1 MSSFDPVAASYS
13 EQVGNAVSFSGFGFE
28 YFVQKKVD
36 HLKAFVFD
44 CFHGKMQGRTSLD
57 IGAGEGQYS
66 LGLQSLGLAA
76 TLTDISPEFLE
87 VARKKSGIQ
96 DCVVAD
102 ASSLPFPD
110 ASRDVIVLAMVLHH
124 IPVEKWSAIFAE
136 CHRVL
141 KPGGLAAIYEHNPWN
156 PLTRRV
162 MASLPFDADAN
173 PRPLP
178 NMRNHVR
185 AAGFEIVLQEYL
197 FFVPGVLRFLC
208 PVEKFLAWCPA
219 GAQYALIGRKR
230 E

>member
-13 EQVGNAVSFSGFGFE
+13 EQVGKAVSFSGFGFE

-36 HLKAFVFD
+36 HLKAAVDTHFA
-44 CFHGKMQGRTSLD
+44 GKTQGRSSLD

-66 LGLQSLGLAA
+66 LGLQSLGFSA
-76 TLTDISPEFLE
+76 TLTDVSPEFLE

-102 ASSLPFPD
+102 ASNLPFAPE
-110 ASRDVIVLAMVLHH
+110 SRDVIVLAMVLHH
-124 IPVEKWSAIFAE
+124 IPVEKWPAVFAE
-136 CHRVL
+136 CRRVL
-141 KPGGLAAIYEHNPWN
+141 MPGGLVAIYEHNPWN

-178 NMRNHVR
+178 VMKKHVA
-185 AAGFEIVLQEYL
+185 AAGFTFLIQEYL
-197 FFVPGVLRFLC
+197 FFVPGALKVLC
-208 PVEKFLAWCPA
+208 PVEKLLTWCPA
-219 GAQYALIGRKR
+219 GAQYALIAAKA
-230 E
+230 